1 MSSMSRE
8 VFHRKIFSEP
18 FSWKCFGIIF
28 LVRVQNFP
36 KKKKFPTPDTQTY
49 TCVSGVRNVS
59 FWENLTY
66 VVSG

>member
-28 LVRVQNFP
+28 LIRAQNFP
-36 KKKKFPTPDTQTY
+36 KKIKFPTPDTQTY
-49 TCVSGVRNVS
+49 TCVSGG
-59 FWENLTY
+59 EQC
-66 VVSG
+66 